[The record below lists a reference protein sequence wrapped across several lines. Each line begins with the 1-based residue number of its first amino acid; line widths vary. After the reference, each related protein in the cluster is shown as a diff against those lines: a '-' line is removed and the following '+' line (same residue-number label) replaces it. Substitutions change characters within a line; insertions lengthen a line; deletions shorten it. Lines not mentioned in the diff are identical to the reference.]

1 MFSDKKAQA
10 CRIYTT
16 RGECLWY
23 DNKFGSS
30 AHHWKK
36 KFLLFLLQLVQLTHS
51 RTDSGQFIR
60 EMDIICMQP
69 LCLITFIIYLTL
81 ITSEVDGQNSPER
94 QFPVTLLICVLTYS
108 FPYTEKCFLLWPFA
122 LPVTSNANEVQ
133 KLVLLMLLIKSVQSS

>member
-36 KFLLFLLQLVQLTHS
+36 KFLLFLLQLVQLHS

-60 EMDIICMQP
+60 EIDVICTQP
-69 LCLITFIIYLTL
+69 LRIITFVIYLTL
-81 ITSEVDGQNSPER
+81 ITSEVDSQNSPER

-108 FPYTEKCFLLWPFA
+108 FPHSEKCFLLWLFA
-122 LPVTSNANEVQ
+122 LLVTSNANEVQ
-133 KLVLLMLLIKSVQSS
+133 KLVLFMQLIKSDQSS